1 MRPSNPS
8 SRSVSAALAPARLA
22 PTITCVCSLLMGT
35 PLGKGQELLAGTAVV
50 ADLSA
55 KRRGD
60 GLGAELLDA
69 AEGHAHVLRLEDD
82 SDSLRLQLTL
92 EPIGDLRREPLLDL
106 EVAAEELDHP
116 AELAE
121 PDDPLARQIAD

>member
-35 PLGKGQELLAGTAVV
+35 PLGKGQELLAGTNVV
-50 ADLSA
+50 ADQPA

-60 GLGAELLDA
+60 GLGTELLDA
-69 AEGHAHVLRLEDD
+69 AQRHAHVLRLEDD
-82 SDSLRLQLTL
+82 PDSLGFQLTL
-92 EPIGDLRREPLLDL
+92 EPVGDLSREPLL
-106 EVAAEELDHP
+106 
-116 AELAE
+116 
-121 PDDPLARQIAD
+121 